1 MLRAGSVAELAQRLA
16 REAEAVC
23 KHYLS
28 KGERSGSYWLVGD
41 VDNSPGRSLYVR
53 LEGPVAGPGA
63 AGKWTDAATGEFGDL
78 LDIIAHAG
86 KLTEFRDIAD
96 EARRFLSLPR
106 PERPI
111 VIETTQAVAR
121 GSKEAARRLH
131 AMTMPIQGT
140 IAERY
145 LRHRGIS
152 NFGGCSALRFHP
164 NCYYRDVVEGAMTQ
178 FPALIAAVTNTSGE
192 LTGVHRT
199 WLNPDGSGK
208 APVVSPRRAMGQLL
222 GSGVYLGARP
232 DRPITVMAAGE
243 GLETLLSLRMVLSAM
258 PMIAGLSAGHL
269 GALVLPHG
277 LQRLYVAGD
286 ADEAARG
293 GTGRLSQRAQAL
305 GIEVLSLRPRL
316 GDFNDDLRRL
326 GLCALGETVAE
337 QLRPEDRSAFILA
350 R

>member
-1 MLRAGSVAELAQRLA
+1 MSRAGSVAELAQRLA
-16 REAEAVC
+16 HEAEAVC

-28 KGERSGSYWLVGD
+28 NGQRSGNYWLVGD

-53 LEGPVAGPGA
+53 LEGPESGPGA

-86 KLTEFRDIAD
+86 KLTEFRDVAD

-106 PERPI
+106 PERPKGI
-111 VIETTQAVAR
+111 VDGQPAVR

-131 AMTMPIQGT
+131 AMTVPIEGT

-145 LRHRGIS
+145 LRHRGITD
-152 NFGGCSALRFHP
+152 FRGCSALRFHA
-164 NCYYRDVVEGAMTQ
+164 NCYYRDAANGITTQ

-192 LTGVHRT
+192 LTGLHRT
-199 WLNPDGSGK
+199 WLSPDGSDK
-208 APVVSPRRAMGQLL
+208 APVESPRRAMGQLL
-222 GSGVYLGARP
+222 GSGVRFGIAS
-232 DRPITVMAAGE
+232 DQPITVMAAGE
-243 GLETLLSLRMVLSAM
+243 GLETLLSLRMVASAM
-258 PMIAGLSAGHL
+258 PMVAGLSSGHL
-269 GALVLPHG
+269 GALLLPPG
-277 LQRLYVAGD
+277 LQRLYMAGD
-286 ADEAARG
+286 ADAAGRN

-316 GDFNDDLRRL
+316 GDFNDDLRRR
-326 GLCALGETVAE
+326 GLDALSEAVGA
-337 QLRPEDRSAFILA
+337 QLLAADRAAFMPA